1 MSFNDIKSEA
11 DCSEEASIS
20 PSNVSS
26 SLLGGDNLD
35 AAEAAVAKLGSIMDD
50 HANGKSTHVKY
61 FIMMTFA
68 SIASLTQ
75 LHYSLFHINSN

>member
-1 MSFNDIKSEA
+1 MSFNGIKNETDRS
-11 DCSEEASIS
+11 EASI
-20 PSNVSS
+20 SNVSS
-26 SLLGGDNLD
+26 SLLGADNLD

-68 SIASLTQ
+68 SIASLT
-75 LHYSLFHINSN
+75 H

>member
-1 MSFNDIKSEA
+1 MSFNDIKNEA
-11 DCSEEASIS
+11 DRSEASIS

-50 HANGKSTHVKY
+50 HANGKSTRE
-61 FIMMTFA
+61 I
-68 SIASLTQ
+68 L
-75 LHYSLFHINSN
+75 L